1 MTAQALASGTRL
13 HGGAYRLAGL
23 IGAGGFGMVYKAANR
38 RGKVVAIKELF
49 PSDARRQRVM
59 GFWQS
64 RRVRP
69 TANWGQLQGQMRDE
83 FRLVQP
89 LRHPNIVRAIELFG
103 DNGTLYLV
111 MEYIDGENLQ
121 ARLRR
126 APHGL
131 PPREVAR
138 LAAALGSA
146 LDYAHKRGV
155 LHRDIKPANV
165 LLRRNGE
172 PVLADFG
179 LAAALDGVTR
189 ERSGTTATMAPEQ
202 SAGRPQG
209 PAADVYALG
218 ATLSHALTGSPP
230 QSADERQREDLLP
243 LPGDTNLARAIYHAL
258 ILDPDRRTR
267 SASAFLRELNG
278 GKEPAAR
285 PKARRASRGWARG
298 VLLALGLGAVAAA
311 WSGCPGA
318 KSFPADPPRDGV
330 GK

>member
-13 HGGAYRLAGL
+13 KNGAYRLAGL
-23 IGAGGFGMVYKAANR
+23 IGAGGFGMVYKAVNR

-49 PSDARRQRVM
+49 PPDAKRQRVL

-69 TANWGQLQGQMRDE
+69 TGNWAQLQGQMRDE

-89 LRHPNIVRAIELFG
+89 LKHPHIVRVIELFG
-103 DNGTLYLV
+103 ENGTLYLV
-111 MEYIDGENLQ
+111 MEYIDGPDLRS
-121 ARLRR
+121 RLERF
-126 APHGL
+126 PTGL
-131 PPREVAR
+131 PSREVNQ
-138 LAAALGSA
+138 LAQALGSA

-165 LLRRNGE
+165 MLRRNGE

-179 LAAALDGVTR
+179 LAAALNGVNR
-189 ERSGTTATMAPEQ
+189 ERSGTAATMPPEQ

-218 ATLSHALTGSPP
+218 ATLYQALTGHPP
-230 QSADERQREDLLP
+230 PSAEERLREDLLP
-243 LPGDTNLARAIYHAL
+243 LPGETDLARALHRAL
-258 ILDPDRRTR
+258 ILDPDRRTH
-267 SASAFLRELNG
+267 SARMFLRDLNG
-278 GKEPAAR
+278 GSEPRVR
-285 PKARRASRGWARG
+285 PKSRRAWRGWLRG
-298 VLLALGLGAVAAA
+298 LLLAVTLGAVVAV

-318 KSFPADPPRDGV
+318 R
-330 GK
+330 